1 MTTCFAVSL
10 INSATCH
17 VTPKTVNAVMD
28 NWLENYA
35 QTLIQ
40 LARLRMANG
49 IIFISVSMMGRSELV
64 NWIDKIY

>member
-1 MTTCFAVSL
+1 
-10 INSATCH
+10 
-17 VTPKTVNAVMD
+17 MD

-40 LARLRMANG
+40 LARLRMANV